1 MIIAMLR
8 ELAATLAAEDVT
20 VDEFVAALGAEPVDL
35 IGNVVVDEPALD
47 GVARA
52 NVVKD
57 LTGEAP
63 AHVTLDLLSPVAKG
77 ALTAAFGRPTELAP
91 EPTGAPTRFLYDL
104 ELLDGPFTIAL
115 LASVDDAGARRITLR
130 RDASLR

>member
-1 MIIAMLR
+1 MIATLR

-20 VDEFVAALGAEPVDL
+20 VDELVAALGGEPVDL

-47 GVARA
+47 GVSRA
-52 NVVKD
+52 NVVRG

-63 AHVTLDLLSPVAKG
+63 AHVTLELLTPVAEG
-77 ALTAAFGRPTELAP
+77 ALTAAFGRPAEVTP
-91 EPTGAPTRFLYDL
+91 ERTGAPNRFLYDL
-104 ELLDGPFTIAL
+104 ELPDGPFTIAL
-115 LASVDDAGARRITLR
+115 LASVDDGGGARRITLR